1 MSQVLILGSIVLGVA
16 AMQGRRFSYAAFV
29 VVGLLYFP
37 ARVGFSLSPRA
48 CQVVLDL
55 PLALHSLTNYP
66 HIILFTIFF
75 VISTRQ
81 FLATTRSTFF
91 LSGLMTLVMGALV
104 EAAEGIT
111 GRGNC
116 RLRDLIPDLAG
127 AVIGAAGVYGWAK
140 LRTVVLT
147 RRERKVSRH
156 A

>member
-1 MSQVLILGSIVLGVA
+1 MR
-16 AMQGRRFSYAAFV
+16 GRRFAYAAFV

-37 ARVGFSLSPRA
+37 ARVGFHLSPRA
-48 CQVVLDL
+48 CQVALDV

-75 VISTRQ
+75 VMSTRQ
-81 FLATTRSTFF
+81 FLASTGSTF
-91 LSGLMTLVMGALV
+91 LLAGLMTLVMGALV

-116 RLRDLIPDLAG
+116 RLRDLIPDSAG
-127 AVIGAAGVYGWAK
+127 AVIGAVGVYFWAK
-140 LRTVVLT
+140 ARTFVLS
-147 RRERKVSRH
+147 RRERTVSGH

>member
-1 MSQVLILGSIVLGVA
+1 MRG
-16 AMQGRRFSYAAFV
+16 GRFAYAAYV

-37 ARVGFSLSPRA
+37 ARVGFQLSPRA
-48 CQVVLDL
+48 CQVALDV

-81 FLATTRSTFF
+81 FRATTRSTF
-91 LSGLMTLVMGALV
+91 LLAGLMTLVMGALV

-116 RLRDLIPDLAG
+116 RLRDLIPDSVG
-127 AVIGAAGVYGWAK
+127 AVIGAVGMTAGPRSGLSCSVAAS
-140 LRTVVLT
+140 
-147 RRERKVSRH
+147 EP
-156 A
+156 

>member
-1 MSQVLILGSIVLGVA
+1 MSQVLILASIALGVA
-16 AMQGRRFSYAAFV
+16 AMRGRRFAYAAFV

-37 ARVGFSLSPRA
+37 ARVGFHLSPQA
-48 CQVVLDL
+48 CQVALDA

-81 FLATTRSTFF
+81 FRATTHSTF
-91 LSGLMTLVMGALV
+91 LLAGLMTLVMGALV
-104 EAAEGIT
+104 EAGEGIT

-116 RLRDLIPDLAG
+116 RLRDLIPDSAG
-127 AVIGAAGVYGWAK
+127 AVIGAVCVYYWAK
-140 LRTVVLT
+140 IRTVVLN
-147 RRERKVSRH
+147 RRERTASGL